1 MNYYQILEVETTAT
15 AETIRQAYRKL
26 VLKYHPDKNSSAT
39 AHEMFLRIQHAYE
52 VLSNAEKRQAYDK
65 GFETSYYLNTDKQ
78 KFVYFKVVCDIQ
90 QIQVFSAFKITYC
103 YAGEG
108 RMFAKPAFHN
118 FFIAGK
124 PAIKFEVKKI
134 DGISFN
140 ETQIEFTLFAMQTG
154 LIQILTASIKL
165 NKQPFRTDKIFIQV
179 IPNQCAF
186 LKHLQANGKPAI
198 TTLMKAQHMRGAFIQ
213 TTTWHTFY
221 ALTPRSKTAMNM
233 HGFALVIKYVT
244 AICLLFLS
252 SSFSLLITIPLSIIA
267 GYLNEMIYYK
277 LIGIDSMRNGVL
289 KSSSVLNYLNNQ
301 CYLKNKIDIGQKWN
315 KTIYNFES
323 IFF

>member
-1 MNYYQILEVETTAT
+1 
-15 AETIRQAYRKL
+15 
-26 VLKYHPDKNSSAT
+26 
-39 AHEMFLRIQHAYE
+39 
-52 VLSNAEKRQAYDK
+52 
-65 GFETSYYLNTDKQ
+65 
-78 KFVYFKVVCDIQ
+78 
-90 QIQVFSAFKITYC
+90 
-103 YAGEG
+103 
-108 RMFAKPAFHN
+108 
-118 FFIAGK
+118 
-124 PAIKFEVKKI
+124 
-134 DGISFN
+134 
-140 ETQIEFTLFAMQTG
+140 
-154 LIQILTASIKL
+154 
-165 NKQPFRTDKIFIQV
+165 
-179 IPNQCAF
+179 
-186 LKHLQANGKPAI
+186 
-198 TTLMKAQHMRGAFIQ
+198 MKAQHMRGAFIQ

-315 KTIYNFES
+315 KTIYDFES